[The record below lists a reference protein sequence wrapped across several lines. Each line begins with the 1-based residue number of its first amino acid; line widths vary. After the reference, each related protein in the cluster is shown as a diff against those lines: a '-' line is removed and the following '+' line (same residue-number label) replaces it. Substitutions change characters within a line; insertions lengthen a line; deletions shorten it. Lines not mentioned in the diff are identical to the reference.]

1 MTPATLFKSNSPKAF
16 GYFLDYYANDYKHKI
31 DIPFEE
37 MPFDFQLGVYISFFD
52 HINGDLQLYS
62 SNQDTL
68 IDAVKEAF
76 ETYEEYLFLDS

>member
-1 MTPATLFKSNSPKAF
+1 MTPSALFKSNSPKAF
-16 GYFLDYYANDYKHKI
+16 GYFLDYYENDYDHKI
-31 DIPFEE
+31 EASFEE
-37 MPFDFQLGVYISFFD
+37 LPFDFQLGVYISFFD

-62 SNQDTL
+62 SNRDTL